1 MGGRAGGTGSGFG
14 RGSVSN
20 LTINFFSRFS
30 DNQKTVYDQLVS
42 GGVDKSY
49 SAVVVSQWEKSF
61 KQQPMQYIQNVMAQ
75 KVINSKDSINAAL
88 KSKVNK
94 QGLLNWLK
102 SRA

>member
-1 MGGRAGGTGSGFG
+1 MAGFG

-20 LTINFFSRFS
+20 LTNNVVSRFS

-75 KVINSKDSINAAL
+75 KVST
-88 KSKVNK
+88 
-94 QGLLNWLK
+94 GLLTCAVPLCEN
-102 SRA
+102 SNQFF